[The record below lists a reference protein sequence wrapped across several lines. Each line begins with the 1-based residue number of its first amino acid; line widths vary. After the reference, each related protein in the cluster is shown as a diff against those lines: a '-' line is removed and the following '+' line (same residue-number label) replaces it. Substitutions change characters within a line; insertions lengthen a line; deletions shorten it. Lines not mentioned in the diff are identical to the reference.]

1 MRRVFGFCAFALLA
15 LGCDVPVQYGLDE
28 GAANEVV
35 TALERANIAA
45 AKVRQEGGGNEATFI
60 ITVTNQEDV
69 RRAIELMRNLGLPRT
84 RRSGLAEV
92 YGQASLVPS
101 ATEEKARFIKAL
113 GNDIERTLET
123 IDGVVSARVHIV
135 PPETDP
141 LAADPSKQRVSAQA
155 GVLIKT
161 RAGVMIPLKELDVQ
175 RLVAGAVAGMDPSKV
190 AVVVTA
196 APDWATTGQPSL
208 IAVGPIRM
216 TPGSRTVLIGA
227 LLIVLGVVAVL
238 ALVLLLMARRLAAAQ
253 RALSTRRG

>member
-28 GAANEVV
+28 SAANEVV

-45 AKVRQEGGGNEATFI
+45 AKVREEGGGNEPAFMV
-60 ITVTNQEDV
+60 TVTNREDV
-69 RRAIELMRNLGLPRT
+69 RRAIELMRNIGLPRT
-84 RRSGLAEV
+84 RRSGLAEM
-92 YGQASLVPS
+92 YGQPSLVPS
-101 ATEEKARFIKAL
+101 ATEERARFLKAL

-135 PPETDP
+135 LPEADP
-141 LAADPSKQRVSAQA
+141 LAADAKPRVAAQA

-161 RAGVMIPLKELDVQ
+161 RAGVTIPLKESDVQ
-175 RLVAGAVAGMDPSKV
+175 RLVAGAVSGLQTANV

-196 APDWATTGQPSL
+196 APDWASTGQPSL

-216 TPGSRTVLIGA
+216 TPGSRAVLFGA
-227 LLIVLGVVAVL
+227 LRIVLGVVAVL

-253 RALSTRRG
+253 RALSTRRA

>member
-15 LGCDVPVQYGLDE
+15 IACEKPVQYGLDE
-28 GAANEVV
+28 AAANEVV

-45 AKVRQEGGGNEATFI
+45 KKMKEEGGGNEPTFLV
-60 ITVTNQEDV
+60 TVTNGEDV
-69 RRAIELMRNLGLPRT
+69 RQAIELLRNLGLPRT
-84 RRSGLAEV
+84 RRSGLAEM
-92 YGQASLVPS
+92 YGQPSLVPS
-101 ATEEKARFIKAL
+101 ATEERARFLKAL
-113 GNDIERTLET
+113 GNDVERTLET

-135 PPETDP
+135 LPEADP
-141 LAADPSKQRVSAQA
+141 LSADAKPRVAAQA

-161 RAGVMIPLKELDVQ
+161 RANVTIPLKESDVQ
-175 RLVAGAVAGMDPSKV
+175 RLVAGAVSGLLPANV

-196 APDWATTGQPSL
+196 APDWASTQPSL

-216 TPGSRTVLIGA
+216 TPGSRAVLFGA